1 VIANIAF
8 LAALTLF
15 LLVAWLAG
23 ELRFLA
29 PHKGLLFRQYGP
41 VIGAGALLVFIHL
54 CAIYYAIARWVF
66 LRDTGR
72 KLMHVD
78 QQLGTADAVHQE
90 LREHLASPRRG

>member
-1 VIANIAF
+1 MIANIAF

-29 PHKGLLFRQYGP
+29 PHKGLLFRQYGL

-90 LREHLASPRRG
+90 LREHLASPRRV